1 MMSRRLVLVA
11 RLTVGYLV
19 ASAGVAHAQTVVRVS
34 AEARADAG
42 YSQNPFSVQAGD
54 SGSGFAKIAISPQA
68 KILTERSV
76 ITISGLAEY
85 QRYFRHYGDLGSYNA
100 AFDYN
105 GTPSDHLKTHFNLRY
120 DSSIIGRN
128 DQVIGA
134 IDPDL
139 PTPPVTS
146 GTDLSLFGTRDR
158 RKTISANGNV
168 ILDLSSRDTVGLGG
182 FYINSRYSR
191 FASLG
196 NNDGYGGS
204 ANYSRQVSEHLRL
217 GVQAAIARYDYGGLL
232 GDTMVYS
239 VQPSFSATLGAHWKA
254 EGALGVSFVNSSTT
268 NSSTVFSG
276 NIRLCNT
283 TTRRTFCVNAARAV
297 LPTGIS
303 GTQNTSS
310 IDANYSYSI
319 SEHSTVF
326 GAVGY
331 TRNGNRLSAGAQAF
345 EFLRGSLGYARDIR
359 KNLRV
364 TISGQYRKIYGGL
377 VERGADYGAQAGI
390 VVRFGDRR

>member
-1 MMSRRLVLVA
+1 MMSRQLVLLA
-11 RLTVGYLV
+11 RLTTGCLV
-19 ASAGVAHAQTVVRVS
+19 ASAGVAHAQTVVRLS
-34 AEARADAG
+34 AEARAEAG
-42 YSQNPFSVQAGD
+42 YSQNPFSVQAVD
-54 SGSGFAKIAISPQA
+54 TSSGFAKIAVSPQA
-68 KILTERSV
+68 KIQTERSV

-85 QRYFRHYGDLGSYNA
+85 QRYFRRYGDIGNYNA
-100 AFDYN
+100 ALAYN
-105 GTPSDHLKTHFNLRY
+105 GTPSDHLKTRFDIRY
-120 DSSIIGRN
+120 DSSVIGGN

-158 RKTISANGNV
+158 RRTISANGNV
-168 ILDLSSRDTVGLGG
+168 ILDLSSRDTVSVGG

-191 FASLG
+191 FAALG

-217 GVQAAIARYDYGGLL
+217 GLQAAIAHYDYGGLL
-232 GDTMVYS
+232 GDTMVYT
-239 VQPSFSATLGAHWKA
+239 VQPSFSATLGANWKA
-254 EGALGVSFVNSSTT
+254 EGALGVSFVDSSTT

-276 NIRLCNT
+276 NVRLCNT

-303 GTQNTSS
+303 GTQNTTSV
-310 IDANYSYSI
+310 DANYSYRI
-319 SEHSTVF
+319 SEHSKLF
-326 GAVGY
+326 GAAGY
-331 TRNGNRLSAGAQAF
+331 TRNDNRLSVGAQAF
-345 EFLRGSLGYARDIR
+345 EFVRGSIGYSRDVR
-359 KNLRV
+359 KNIQV
-364 TISGQYRKIYGGL
+364 TISGQYRKIFGGL